1 MPHPPQTALGP
12 HYDPPQTVIALR
24 YDPEHGDTAP
34 RVVASGKGAVAEQI
48 LRLAQEHD
56 IPLRRDPVLV
66 SALATLDLGASVPPE
81 LFRAVAE
88 VLAFVYKLN
97 GK

>member
-1 MPHPPQTALGP
+1 MPDPPQTA
-12 HYDPPQTVIALR
+12 IALG
-24 YDPEHGDTAP
+24 YDPEHGDMAP
-34 RVVASGKGAVAEQI
+34 RVLASGKGASAEQI

-56 IPLRRDPVLV
+56 IPLRRDPALA
-66 SALATLDLGASVPPE
+66 SALSTLDLGASVPPE

-97 GK
+97 EKR

>member
-1 MPHPPQTALGP
+1 MPEPSPPPPQTA
-12 HYDPPQTVIALR
+12 VALR
-24 YDPEHGDTAP
+24 YDPAHGDAAP
-34 RVVASGKGAVAEQI
+34 RVLATGKGASAEQI

-56 IPLRRDPVLV
+56 IPLRRDP
-66 SALATLDLGASVPPE
+66 ALAAALSTLDLGTSIPPE

-97 GK
+97 GKS

>member
-1 MPHPPQTALGP
+1 MPDPPQTA
-12 HYDPPQTVIALR
+12 IALR

-34 RVVASGKGAVAEQI
+34 RVLASGKGASAEQI

-56 IPLRRDPVLV
+56 IPLRRDPALA
-66 SALATLDLGASVPPE
+66 SALSPLSLGASVPPE

-97 GK
+97 SK